1 MRVLAVRRTD
11 KIIVIA
17 RQRFARHLIAAQRC
31 DECFRNVGHNDLGV
45 VQCGLRQPVRV
56 HAHAERQPRI
66 RRRDFERLRQRFGIV
81 CADQHSRN
89 ANALQHT
96 DSRPHIRAVRQMAF
110 IVLHMKL
117 RNYRS
122 AAQIAQSQHSGTQRR
137 KRRRTMQIIERRIIV
152 QQRTEDLLALLNV
165 VHGDRAF
172 AVLRIGFWR
181 TRERQAD
188 RQRRQLFSPCIAQ
201 FGIRCKRA
209 CKLLGRGMIQ
219 RNCRRIV
226 QQKLRFMLGLT

>member
-45 VQCGLRQPVRV
+45 VQCGLGQPVRV

-81 CADQHSRN
+81 RADQHSRN

-96 DSRPHIRAVRQMAF
+96 DSRPHIRAVRQMTF
-110 IVLHMKL
+110 IILHMQL
-117 RNYRS
+117 RNDRS
-122 AAQIAQSQHSGTQRR
+122 AAQIAQSQHSGTQCR
-137 KRRRTMQIIERRIIV
+137 KRRRAMQIIERRIVV
-152 QQRTEDLLALLNV
+152 QQRTKGLLALLNI

-172 AVLRIGFWR
+172 AVLRIGFGR
-181 TRERQAD
+181 ARERQTD
-188 RQRRQLFSPCIAQ
+188 RQRRQLFSPRITQ
-201 FGIRCKRA
+201 FGTRCKRA
-209 CKLLGRGMIQ
+209 CKLLGRSMIQ

>member
-1 MRVLAVRRTD
+1 MWFETASPRACTRRAT
-11 KIIVIA
+11 
-17 RQRFARHLIAAQRC
+17 AA
-31 DECFRNVGHNDLGV
+31 HT
-45 VQCGLRQPVRV
+45 
-56 HAHAERQPRI
+56 
-66 RRRDFERLRQRFGIV
+66 RRDFERLRQRFGIV

-110 IVLHMKL
+110 IVLHMQL

-137 KRRRTMQIIERRIIV
+137 KRRRAMQIIERRIIV

-172 AVLRIGFWR
+172 AVLRIGFRR
-181 TRERQAD
+181 TLERQAD
-188 RQRRQLFSPCIAQ
+188 RQRRQLFQPMHHTVRHSVQARLQ
-201 FGIRCKRA
+201 TSRA
-209 CKLLGRGMIQ
+209 RYDTAKLPPDRSAKAAVYARIDIKEYPRLFFLL
-219 RNCRRIV
+219 RR
-226 QQKLRFMLGLT
+226 

>member
-1 MRVLAVRRTD
+1 MRVLAIRRTD

-17 RQRFARHLIAAQRC
+17 RQRFARHLIAVQRC

-66 RRRDFERLRQRFGIV
+66 RCRDFERLRQRFGIV

-96 DSRPHIRAVRQMAF
+96 DSCPHIRAVRQMAF
-110 IVLHMKL
+110 IVLHIQL

-122 AAQIAQSQHSGTQRR
+122 AAQIAQSQHSGTQCR
-137 KRRRTMQIIERRIIV
+137 KRRRAMQIIERRIVV
-152 QQRTEDLLALLNV
+152 QLRTKGILALLNI

-172 AVLRIGFWR
+172 AVLRIGFGR
-181 TRERQAD
+181 ARERQAD
-188 RQRRQLFSPCIAQ
+188 RQRCQFFSPCITQ

-209 CKLLGRGMIQ
+209 CKPLRRSMIQ

>member
-1 MRVLAVRRTD
+1 M
-11 KIIVIA
+11 
-17 RQRFARHLIAAQRC
+17 
-31 DECFRNVGHNDLGV
+31 
-45 VQCGLRQPVRV
+45 

-96 DSRPHIRAVRQMAF
+96 DSRPHIRAVWQMAF
-110 IVLHMKL
+110 IVLHLQL

-122 AAQIAQSQHSGTQRR
+122 AAQIAQSQHSGTQCR
-137 KRRRTMQIIERRIIV
+137 KRRRAMQIIERRIVV
-152 QQRTEDLLALLNV
+152 QQRTKGILALLNI

-172 AVLRIGFWR
+172 AVLSIGFGR

-188 RQRRQLFSPCIAQ
+188 RQRCQFFSPCIAQ
-201 FGIRCKRA
+201 FSIRCKRA

>member
-17 RQRFARHLIAAQRC
+17 RQRFARHLIAVQCC

-45 VQCGLRQPVRV
+45 VQCGLRQPVRM

-110 IVLHMKL
+110 IVLHMQL

-122 AAQIAQSQHSGTQRR
+122 AAQIAQSQHSGTQCR
-137 KRRRTMQIIERRIIV
+137 KRRRAMQIIERRIVV
-152 QQRTEDLLALLNV
+152 QQRTKGILALLNIM
-165 VHGDRAF
+165 HGDRAF
-172 AVLRIGFWR
+172 AVLSIGFGR
-181 TRERQAD
+181 ALERQAD
-188 RQRRQLFSPCIAQ
+188 RQRCQFFRPCITQ

-209 CKLLGRGMIQ
+209 CKPLRRSMIQ